1 MAESIAE
8 SSTEAVLNVARTE
21 RIRVLHVDDDQ
32 AFLKVAKQCLEMQGE
47 IDVDTVSS
55 VNEASEKLKKTDY
68 DAIVCDYQM
77 PDEDGLEFLKEL
89 RANGNNTP
97 FIVFTGKG
105 REEVA
110 VKALNLGAD
119 GYCNKHGEP
128 ETVYGELAHG
138 IRQAVERQRAL
149 TESERSNEMLRTAIA
164 YAGVGISLLDTK
176 GIHISV
182 NSAFCEMVGYSSEEL
197 IGTGPPHKYWP
208 KDEKEQISKRLRG
221 FLKEGKQPPQEHV
234 FQRKNGEKFPVLI
247 TASPVKD
254 EKREDVAYVGIVQD
268 ITERKKAEEEM
279 RKSEMILENIADS
292 IIVTDLQ
299 GRITSWNEGAS
310 KIFGFGAEEMLGE
323 NIAKVSKPKERE
335 QVAPAQLEQVRKG
348 VLFLGEWEGVRKD
361 GEPVWLMLTTKLL
374 KNSQGE
380 TVGMIGVGK
389 DIAERKKVEEALR
402 GSEEKYR
409 NLVEN
414 SQDGIAIVNF
424 KGNVLF
430 ANKAA
435 ERLTGYT
442 LKEGKGL
449 NIRAITPK
457 RYWPKS
463 VAMLLKARMGKPIPY
478 FDYELK
484 RKDGTTV
491 PVETGGQA
499 IFEDGKPVAIQIITR
514 ETTERR
520 KAEEEVKSSEQKFRG
535 LVEDSAAAIA
545 TIDLKG
551 RLTYVNRAL
560 ADSLGYSVQEMSGRA
575 FKDFVHPDDGG
586 RLVRLFLKI
595 IVLRRKPRKFEFRAL
610 RKDGAILHFTCRPTR
625 LETAG
630 KTVGF
635 QAIIIDNT
643 AEKRMLEK
651 AEKTSEKLSVVG
663 GLTRHDVN
671 NKLST
676 ILNVS
681 YLLKQKLRDNQSLE
695 LVKETESAVHQIEG
709 LFEFART
716 YEKLGTEELAY
727 VDAEKVF
734 NEAARLFPSLKDIRI
749 VNDCHGLTLFADS
762 LLRQLFYNLI
772 DNSLKHGEKV
782 GKVTVHYE
790 ISEDHLK
797 LIYDDDGIGIPK
809 AEKDKIFKEGY
820 GKARGHGL
828 YLIKKMCEV
837 YGWTIQETGRQGKG
851 AQFTINM
858 PKAKPDGKPNCKLG

>member
-1 MAESIAE
+1 MAESIVE

-21 RIRVLHVDDDQ
+21 RLRVLHVDDDQ

-77 PDEDGLEFLKEL
+77 PGKTGLEFLKEL
-89 RANGNNTP
+89 RAGGNTIP

-389 DIAERKKVEEALR
+389 DIAERKKAEEALR

-478 FDYELK
+478 FEYELK

-635 QAIIIDNT
+635 QAIIMDST
-643 AEKRMLEK
+643 AEKRMLER

>member
-635 QAIIIDNT
+635 QAIIMDST
-643 AEKRMLEK
+643 AEKRMLER

>member
-1 MAESIAE
+1 MAESIVE
-8 SSTEAVLNVARTE
+8 SSTEAVLNVAKTE
-21 RIRVLHVDDDQ
+21 RIRVLHVDDDP
-32 AFLKVAKQCLEMQGE
+32 AFLKVAKQCLEMQG
-47 IDVDTVSS
+47 IFAVDTASS

-208 KDEKEQISKRLRG
+208 KDEKEKISKRLRG

-279 RKSEMILENIADS
+279 RKSEVILENIADS

-389 DIAERKKVEEALR
+389 DIAERKKAEEALR

-478 FDYELK
+478 FEYELK

-514 ETTERR
+514 EVTERR

-551 RLTYVNRAL
+551 RLTYVNGAL

-610 RKDGAILHFTCRPTR
+610 RKDGGILHLTCRPTR

-630 KTVGF
+630 KTRGF
-635 QAIIIDNT
+635 QAIIIDST
-643 AEKRMLEK
+643 AEKRMLER

-709 LFEFART
+709 LFEFARA

-782 GKVTVHYE
+782 GQVRVHYE

-797 LIYDDDGIGIPK
+797 LIYDDDGVGIPK

-837 YGWTIQETGRQGKG
+837 YGWTIRETGRQGKG